1 MKITVDTEKD
11 SKDDINSAIR
21 LLQKIIGE
29 EAASEAEAVKVKDAG
44 AEAAGTEKAEEKA
57 DELLS
62 LIAGKNKAE
71 KGSEEGG
78 EEKDLP
84 GVPKSVKE
92 AYELAEDLET
102 Y

>member
-11 SKDDINSAIR
+11 SRDDVKAAVR

-29 EAASEAEAVKVKDAG
+29 EAASKAEVVKVTDAEP
-44 AEAAGTEKAEEKA
+44 EAAGTEKAEEKA

-71 KGSEEGG
+71 KGS
-78 EEKDLP
+78 DIL
-84 GVPKSVKE
+84 SC
-92 AYELAEDLET
+92 
-102 Y
+102 